1 MKISRL
7 LIVGLVAMILAA
19 PATAAVSADGRH
31 GGVYA
36 NLSAVTTTGAG
47 YAGDLLLAGKEQL
60 ASVVTELR

>member
-1 MKISRL
+1 MKLSRL

-19 PATAAVSADGRH
+19 PATAADGRH
-31 GGVYA
+31 GGAYA
-36 NLSAVTTTGAG
+36 NLSAVTSTGAG